1 MGIFPGKRHKHGN
14 RPVIRYKWP
23 ILNSSHQMYK
33 VPIMRIRF
41 HWDPEVPMIN
51 LIMHGRHLAIGVA
64 EIFTALYAQPRDTL
78 QTRDSHADTA
88 FTGAPQLS
96 GHDSSAQSSS
106 RHHRFQHLRSIPGT
120 SSRQR
125 SRDAHEPRP
134 SVPTW
139 RRCVVTCAAWL
150 RGDHDR
156 SARRMLD
163 ARTPLR
169 ETLEM
174 LPVPIVTVDQ
184 RDQIIFANERA
195 AQLFGYT
202 REELVGA
209 PSARLFPSGGLNTDR
224 PEPGDHGMK
233 IKVPGDSTT
242 QILMARRSDGGG
254 FRAQAETT
262 RCRVHDQELRVTAI
276 SDCSARGEVDG
287 TTKELAHLS
296 RVSSLGELAGSLAH
310 ELKQPLTAILF
321 NAQAAR
327 KFIDAETT
335 NVVELRAALEDIV
348 ADNCRANDVLQR
360 IRALVRKGDVELQLL
375 DLGNVVRDVEI
386 LVHSDALTRG
396 VSTSFDI
403 PENLALICGDRVQLQ
418 QVILNL
424 LLNAFDAVKDCP
436 AADRVVETMVRE
448 EPGGL
453 IRITV
458 KDRGQGLAVDSMERI
473 FRPFFTTK
481 PQGLGLGLSIS
492 RTFVTAHRG
501 QLWAENNEGK
511 GASFHVALPV
521 ATDIRQGRAP

>member
-1 MGIFPGKRHKHGN
+1 
-14 RPVIRYKWP
+14 
-23 ILNSSHQMYK
+23 
-33 VPIMRIRF
+33 
-41 HWDPEVPMIN
+41 MIN

-64 EIFTALYAQPRDTL
+64 EIFTTLHAQPRDAV
-78 QTRDSHADTA
+78 RSHTSRVDTA
-88 FTGAPQLS
+88 RTDGSPLS
-96 GHDSSAQSSS
+96 GHDLSRQSSP
-106 RHHRFQHLRSIPGT
+106 RHHRLQRGRSIPGT
-120 SSRQR
+120 SSRQSTR
-125 SRDAHEPRP
+125 NFHEPTQLLP
-134 SVPTW
+134 GW
-139 RRCVVTCAAWL
+139 RRYVLACTAWL
-150 RGDHDR
+150 RADHDR

-163 ARTPLR
+163 AKTPLR

-174 LPVPIVTVDQ
+174 LPVPIVAVDQ
-184 RDQIIFANERA
+184 WDRIIFANARA

-202 REELVGA
+202 KEELFGA
-209 PSARLFPSGGLNTDR
+209 PAARLFPVDSINADR
-224 PEPGDHGMK
+224 PDLGDHGTKMK
-233 IKVPGDSTT
+233 IPGVSST
-242 QILMARRSDGGG
+242 QILMARRRDGGG
-254 FRAQAETT
+254 FHAETETT
-262 RCRVHDQELRVTAI
+262 RCRVHNQELRITAI
-276 SDCSARGEVDG
+276 SDCSGCGEVDG
-287 TTKELAHLS
+287 NTKELEHLS

-327 KFIDAETT
+327 KFMDAETT
-335 NVVELRAALEDIV
+335 NVVELREALEDIV
-348 ADNCRANDVLQR
+348 ADNCRANDVLQK

-375 DLGNVVRDVEI
+375 DLGNVVRDVEM

-396 VSTSFDI
+396 VRTSFDI
-403 PENLALICGDRVQLQ
+403 PDNLTLICGDKVQLQ

-436 AADRVVETMVRE
+436 AAERIVETMVRE

-492 RTFVTAHRG
+492 RTIVTAHRG